1 MDIGIFGVAFVG
13 GLLSFITPCS
23 LLGLFS
29 FITHV
34 TAEGYDLKHGF
45 IASLLYGL
53 GYVLV
58 FSAIGIGLLFIPGF
72 IVRQIWLR
80 LVGGI
85 VVIIMGF
92 FLATDLLNRIKKSQG
107 KFDGR
112 VGGKAGRALE
122 DDVADAK
129 PSGDV
134 DEKKTGYLRSF
145 VIGVSLG
152 TSGIACVLP
161 IFLGV
166 IGVIVSTSDMLGGF
180 LAFSFYALGMV
191 VPIFVIGASI
201 GKVNELVI
209 IKLVK
214 ISAKIRLTFGI
225 LLMIFGFLYMNEA
238 MLILGVW

>member
-1 MDIGIFGVAFVG
+1 M
-13 GLLSFITPCS
+13 SFITPCS

-29 FITHV
+29 FISHA

-58 FSAIGIGLLFIPGF
+58 FSSIGIGLLFLPGF
-72 IVRQIWLR
+72 IVRQVWLR

-92 FLATDLLNRIKKSQG
+92 FLATNLVNKIKKSRG
-107 KFDGR
+107 KFDGQAN
-112 VGGKAGRALE
+112 GKTEQVIE
-122 DDVADAK
+122 DDPGEAK
-129 PSGDV
+129 PSSAED
-134 DEKKTGYLRSF
+134 DKKVGYLHSF
-145 VIGVSLG
+145 VIGISLG

-180 LAFSFYALGMV
+180 LAFSFYALGMM
-191 VPIFVIGASI
+191 VPIFAIGASI
-201 GKVNELVI
+201 GKLNELVI

-214 ISAKIRLTFGI
+214 ISAKIRLIFGI
-225 LLMIFGFLYMNEA
+225 LLMIFGLLYMNEA
-238 MLILGVW
+238 MLILGFW